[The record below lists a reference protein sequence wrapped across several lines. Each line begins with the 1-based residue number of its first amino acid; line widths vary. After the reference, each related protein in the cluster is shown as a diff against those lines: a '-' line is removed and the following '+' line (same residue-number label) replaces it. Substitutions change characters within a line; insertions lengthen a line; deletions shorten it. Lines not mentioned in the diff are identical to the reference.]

1 MTPNSSS
8 NPGARKP
15 SINLLGSRRK
25 RFIGAACALLV
36 TGGAA
41 LAVLGPTAPTHAA
54 GRPVAASVKEVSALP
69 PGNPSKMTKVVAS
82 AAPGWNE
89 LSAVQQHVLEPL
101 APEWDKLKPATRKKW
116 LEISSRYASMTPAEQ
131 ERLQARMRGWVTL
144 TPEQRR
150 IARENYAR
158 ANKLD
163 TEQRAL
169 RWQQYQQLSEQQ
181 KAELAEQ
188 ATPRHK
194 RVTTLPPAALNK
206 SKPAAPVKLA
216 PPASQDPTA
225 AVTPAPAAG
234 PVVAAPAPAP
244 APTLAPAS
252 K

>member
-1 MTPNSSS
+1 MTSNSSS
-8 NPGARKP
+8 NPSASKP
-15 SINLLGSRRK
+15 SINTLSRRRK

-41 LAVLGPTAPTHAA
+41 LAVLGPIAPTQAA
-54 GRPVAASVKEVSALP
+54 GRPVIATAGVTEVPSTPAAHP
-69 PGNPSKMTKVVAS
+69 PKMTKVVSS
-82 AAPGWNE
+82 AAPTWNE
-89 LSAVQQHVLEPL
+89 LSAVQKHVLEPL
-101 APEWDKLKPATRKKW
+101 APDWDKLKPTTRKKW
-116 LEISSRYASMTPAEQ
+116 LEISNRYASMTPAEQ

-181 KAELAEQ
+181 KEELAEQ

-194 RVTTLPPAALNK
+194 RVTTLPPATLNK

-216 PPASQDPTA
+216 PPASQEQTA
-225 AVTPAPAAG
+225 VAAPAPAPG
-234 PVVAAPAPAP
+234 PATAPAP
-244 APTLAPAS
+244 APTLAPIT

>member
-1 MTPNSSS
+1 MTSNSSS
-8 NPGARKP
+8 NPGDRKP
-15 SINLLGSRRK
+15 SVNMLGSRRK

-41 LAVLGPTAPTHAA
+41 LAVLGPIAPTQAA
-54 GRPVAASVKEVSALP
+54 GRPIAASVKEVS
-69 PGNPSKMTKVVAS
+69 GNPPKMTKVVDS
-82 AAPGWNE
+82 AAPAWNE
-89 LSAVQQHVLEPL
+89 LSAVQKHVLEPL
-101 APEWDKLKPATRKKW
+101 APDWDKLKPTTRKKW
-116 LEISSRYASMTPAEQ
+116 LEISGRYASMTPAEQ

-181 KAELAEQ
+181 KEELAEQ

-194 RVTTLPPAALNK
+194 RVTTLPPATLNK

-216 PPASQDPTA
+216 PPAGQEQAAATA
-225 AVTPAPAAG
+225 PGPAT
-234 PVVAAPAPAP
+234 APAPM
-244 APTLAPAS
+244 LAPAT